1 MVDPF
6 LKACHEHG
14 LVIDANMLNVFI
26 VGMKNKDY
34 IPNNPS
40 TENYCAED
48 FDNMYKL
55 FDYCKQII
63 LSTYI
68 LPEVS
73 NTLPLD
79 HKAKNDNDDRHS
91 LFLKEALTF
100 LKMAKVKEEHE
111 PYRDIIDKKFFYKFG
126 ITDTAI
132 IDLAEKGYAI
142 LSNDGP
148 LVGFL
153 INNNF
158 QAKRP
163 SGLQAQ
169 RLLASA

>member
-1 MVDPF
+1 MIDPF
-6 LKACHEHG
+6 LKACHEYG

-26 VGMKNKDY
+26 VGMKNKND
-34 IPNNPS
+34 ISNNRS

-48 FDNMYKL
+48 FDNMYIL

-63 LSTYI
+63 LSPYI

-79 HKAKNDNDDRHS
+79 YKAKNDNDDRHS

-100 LKMAKVKEEHE
+100 FKMERVKEEHE
-111 PYRDIIDKKFFYKFG
+111 PYREIIDKKFFYKFG

-142 LSNDGP
+142 LSDDGP

-153 INNNF
+153 VNNNYP
-158 QAKRP
+158 AKRP

-169 RLLASA
+169 RLLASV